1 MYELV
6 SPINPE
12 AVLKYLGQI
21 MMGIGIVQAAPA
33 VVALIFGETRIA
45 AIYFAVASA
54 VILMGYFMN
63 KLLPE
68 HELELKEG
76 LVLAALIFPLS
87 AIISAIPIYLS
98 TDMSML
104 DAFFES
110 VSGVTTTG
118 LSVAPTEVGPVF
130 LFSRSWLQWI
140 GGIGIV
146 VLVLSVFIRPGTTAF
161 RIYAANI
168 GDKKIKPSVVAAATL
183 LGKVY
188 IVITLISITLLWL
201 SGMSPFDAVCHAL
214 CSVST
219 GGFSTKQESIGA
231 FSGSL
236 MPAAITFCCVVGSIN
251 FGLYPRALK
260 DPPILLKNIQVKY
273 FLAIAAVGIVI
284 LSFTIME
291 GNGPDHAANAA
302 YQNRTP
308 VEIISISSFHALSAL
323 TTAGFST
330 TDVGELPESS
340 KILLSVLMWIG
351 GGIGSTAGGIKIF
364 RMIVLL
370 KLVHLTFMR
379 LFLPSE
385 TVTPLKVGDELVEQ
399 EELNRI
405 TAFVLLYMMIIVLST
420 FVFTLQGVEMS
431 DALFEVSSALGTVG
445 LSSGVTSAAMPDLL
459 KAVLCANMLLGRI
472 EIVPLFVLFM
482 PRTWIKRSLRQ
493 DKRRI

>member
-6 SPINPE
+6 SPINPR

-21 MMGIGIVQAAPA
+21 MIGIGIVQAAPA
-33 VVALIFGETRIA
+33 IVAVIFGEIGIA
-45 AIYFAVASA
+45 AIYGAAASA
-54 VILMGYFMN
+54 VVLIGYFTN
-63 KLLPE
+63 RLLPD

-87 AIISAIPIYLS
+87 AIVSAIPIYLS

-118 LSVAPTEVGPVF
+118 LSVAPAEVGPVF
-130 LFSRSWLQWI
+130 LFSRSWLQWV

-168 GDKKIKPSVVAAATL
+168 GDKKIKPSVVVAAKL

-188 IVITLISITLLWL
+188 IVITLISIALLWL
-201 SGMSPFDAVCHAL
+201 SGMSPFDALCHAL

-219 GGFSTKQESIGA
+219 GGFSTRHESIGA

-236 MPAAITFCCVVGSIN
+236 IPAAITFCCVMGSIN

-260 DPPILLKNIQVKY
+260 DPLILLKNIQVKY
-273 FLAIAAVGIVI
+273 FLAIAAVGIVV
-284 LSFTIME
+284 LSFTLME
-291 GNGPDHAANAA
+291 GDDPDYAASATN
-302 YQNRTP
+302 QNRTP
-308 VEIISISSFHALSAL
+308 AEIMSISAFHALSAL
-323 TTAGFST
+323 TTTGFST

-340 KILLSVLMWIG
+340 KVLLSVLMWIG
-351 GGIGSTAGGIKIF
+351 GGIGSTSGGIKIF
-364 RMIVLL
+364 RLIVLL

-385 TVTPLKVGDELVEQ
+385 TVTPLKVGDELVEE

-405 TAFVLLYMMIIVLST
+405 TAFVLLYLMILVLPT
-420 FVFTLQGVEMS
+420 FVFTLQGVEMN

-472 EIVPLFVLFM
+472 EIVPLLVLFM
-482 PRTWIKRSLRQ
+482 PRTWIKRSLRS

>member
-6 SPINPE
+6 SPINPGS
-12 AVLKYLGQI
+12 VLKYLGQI
-21 MMGIGIVQAAPA
+21 AIGIGIVQTAPA
-33 VVALIFGETRIA
+33 IVAVIFGETRVA
-45 AIYFAVASA
+45 AIYGAVAAA
-54 VILMGYFMN
+54 VVLMGYFMN
-63 KLLPE
+63 RLLPE
-68 HELELKEG
+68 HELDLKEG
-76 LVLAALIFPLS
+76 LVLAALIFPLF
-87 AIISAIPIYLS
+87 AIVSAIPIYLS
-98 TDMSML
+98 TNMSML

-118 LSVAPTEVGPVF
+118 LSVAPEEAGPVF

-146 VLVLSVFIRPGTTAF
+146 VLVLSVFIRPGTSAF
-161 RIYAANI
+161 RIYTANI

-188 IVITLISITLLWL
+188 IVITLISIVLLWL

-219 GGFSTKQESIGA
+219 GGFSTRHESIGA
-231 FSGSL
+231 FGGSL
-236 MPAAITFCCVVGSIN
+236 IPAAITFCCVMGSIN
-251 FGLYPRALK
+251 FGLYPQALK
-260 DPPILLKNIQVKY
+260 DPLILLKNVQVKY
-273 FLAIAAVGIVI
+273 FLAIAAASIVI
-284 LSFTIME
+284 LSFTLME
-291 GNGPDHAANAA
+291 GGGPDHAAFATYEDRTAA
-302 YQNRTP
+302 
-308 VEIISISSFHALSAL
+308 EIVSISAFQALSAL
-323 TTAGFST
+323 TTTGFST
-330 TDVGELPESS
+330 TDVGELRESS

-351 GGIGSTAGGIKIF
+351 GGMGSTAGGIKIF
-364 RMIVLL
+364 RLVVLL

-385 TVTPLKVGDELVEQ
+385 TVTPLKVGDEPVEE

-405 TAFVLLYMMIIVLST
+405 TTFVLLYIMILVIST
-420 FVFTLQGVEMS
+420 FVFTLQDVEMS

-472 EIVPLFVLFM
+472 EIVPLLVLFM
-482 PRTWIKRSLRQ
+482 PRTWTKRSLR
-493 DKRRI
+493 